1 MALTTDLISQFVK
14 TTNDRDKSSKSST
27 VYGTAVIRG
36 KRTFVK
42 IDGTD
47 QLFPF
52 ETPVITTT
60 ELKNDDRVTVTI
72 KDHVATATGNT
83 TSPAARLKTVDQ
95 KDEAVKQAVRGEF
108 NTIVADYATIEN
120 LNASKAEIGELVA
133 KKASIEQLEATN
145 TKVGSLEAED
155 ANIKNLVAEKASI
168 KDLEAAQAKIGSL
181 EAEDANIK
189 NLVAENLEATNAEFE
204 NLSTKYANISFANI
218 DEAAI
223 KRLFSDTG
231 LIKDLVVGDSTV
243 TGQLVGVTII
253 GDLIEGGTIVA
264 DKLVVKGDDGLYY
277 KLNTQGVTKDTF
289 EVKYEKTENTIEAV
303 DGTLMRDVTT
313 TSGTEVYYYDDGGVQ
328 KYYTIV
334 DDLYYTVDAVTTD
347 VHATQTE
354 YNSLHGSV
362 ITAKSIVAEQIDVK
376 DLVAFGATIGGFNI
390 TSTSIYSEVKDG
402 ENNTTR
408 GIYFDTDGQV
418 NIGDNENYIRYVKNE
433 DGTYSLAISA
443 KSIMYALNGTNRSLA
458 DLGNIGEYVKIGTY
472 TDDQGV
478 TEPCVELG
486 ENGSDFKLII
496 TNTRILFMD
505 GADAPAYITNQ
516 ALHIKKAVV
525 EDELYFGQ
533 FVWRERE
540 NHNMGIV
547 WIEEATE

>member
-14 TTNDRDKSSKSST
+14 ITNDKDKKSKAST
-27 VYGTAVIRG
+27 ITGTVVVHGGA
-36 KRTFVK
+36 TYVK
-42 IDGTD
+42 MDGSE
-47 QLFPF
+47 LL
-52 ETPVITTT
+52 TPVTTTT
-60 ELKNDDRVTVTI
+60 EMQPGDRVTVTI

-83 TSPAARLKTVDQ
+83 TSPAARLETVDK

-108 NTIVADYATIEN
+108 NTIVADYATIEK
-120 LNASKAEIGELVA
+120 LDAATAEIGELVA
-133 KKASIEQLEATN
+133 KKATIEELEATN
-145 TKVGSLEAED
+145 AKVSNLEAEDANIKKLVAEKATIKELEASNAKIGALEAED
-155 ANIKNLVAEKASI
+155 ANIKNLVVK
-168 KDLEAAQAKIGSL
+168 
-181 EAEDANIK
+181 
-189 NLVAENLEATNAEFE
+189 NLEATNAEFE
-204 NLSTKYANISFANI
+204 SLSTKYANISFANI

-277 KLNTQGVTKDTF
+277 KLNTQGVTKDSF
-289 EVKYEKTENTIEAV
+289 EVKYEKTETSIEAV
-303 DGTLMRDVTT
+303 TGTLIRDVTT

-334 DDLYYTVDAVTTD
+334 DGSYYTVDAVTTD
-347 VHATQTE
+347 VKMTQTE
-354 YNSLHGSV
+354 YNSLNGSV

-390 TSTSIYSEVKDG
+390 TETSIYSEVKDG

-472 TDDQGV
+472 KNEQG
-478 TEPCVELG
+478 TYEPCIELG
-486 ENGSDFKLII
+486 EKDSDFKLII

-505 GADAPAYITNQ
+505 GDDAPAYITNQ
-516 ALHIKKAVV
+516 ALRIKKAVV
-525 EDELYFGQ
+525 EDELHFGQ

-540 NHNMGIV
+540 NGNMGIIWV
-547 WIEEATE
+547 ETEEASG

>member
-14 TTNDRDKSSKSST
+14 ITNDKDKKSKAST
-27 VYGTAVIRG
+27 ITGTVVVHG
-36 KRTFVK
+36 GTTYVK
-42 IDGTD
+42 MDGSE
-47 QLFPF
+47 LL
-52 ETPVITTT
+52 TPVATTT
-60 ELKNDDRVTVTI
+60 EMQEGDRVTVTI

-83 TSPAARLKTVDQ
+83 TSPSARLETVDK

-108 NTIVADYATIEN
+108 NTIVADYATIEK
-120 LNASKAEIGELVA
+120 LDAATAEIGKLVA
-133 KKASIEQLEATN
+133 KKASIEELEATN
-145 TKVGSLEAED
+145 AKVGSLEAD
-155 ANIKNLVAEKASI
+155 KASV
-168 KDLEAAQAKIGSL
+168 KDLEVTNAKIGTL
-181 EAEDANIK
+181 ETDNATIKNAVINDLTAEDGSIT
-189 NLVAENLEATNAEFE
+189 NLAA
-204 NLSTKYANISFANI
+204 KYANISFANI

-277 KLNTQGVTKDTF
+277 KLNTQGVTKDSF
-289 EVKYEKTENTIEAV
+289 EVKYEKTETTIEAV

-313 TSGTEVYYYDDGGVQ
+313 TTGTEVYYYDDSGVQ
-328 KYYTIV
+328 KYYTIF

-347 VHATQTE
+347 VKMTQTE
-354 YNSLHGSV
+354 YNSLNGSV

-376 DLVAFGATIGGFNI
+376 DLVAFGATIGGFRI
-390 TSTSIYSEVKDG
+390 TDNSIYSEVKDS

-472 TDDQGV
+472 KNEQG
-478 TEPCVELG
+478 TEEPCIELG
-486 ENGSDFKLII
+486 EKDSNFKLII

-505 GADAPAYITNQ
+505 GDDAPAYITNQ
-516 ALHIKKAVV
+516 ALRIKKAVV

-540 NHNMGIV
+540 NGNMGIIWV
-547 WIEEATE
+547 EAEEATE

>member
-14 TTNDRDKSSKSST
+14 ITNDKDKKSKAST
-27 VYGTAVIRG
+27 ITGTVVVHDGAAY
-36 KRTFVK
+36 VK
-42 IDGTD
+42 MDGSE
-47 QLFPF
+47 LL
-52 ETPVITTT
+52 TPVKTTT
-60 ELKNDDRVTVTI
+60 EMQEGDRVTVTI

-83 TSPAARLKTVDQ
+83 TSPAARLETVDQ

-108 NTIVADYATIEN
+108 NMIVADYATIEN

-145 TKVGSLEAED
+145 AKVGSLEAED

-168 KDLEAAQAKIGSL
+168 KELEAAQAKIGSL

-223 KRLFSDTG
+223 RRLFSDTG
-231 LIKDLVVGDSTV
+231 LIKDLVVGDSTI

-289 EVKYEKTENTIEAV
+289 EVKYEKTETTIEAV

-313 TSGTEVYYYDDGGVQ
+313 TSGTEVYYHDDGGVQ

-334 DDLYYTVDAVTTD
+334 DGSYYTVDAVTTD

-376 DLVAFGATIGGFNI
+376 DLVAFGATIGGFHI
-390 TSTSIYSEVKDG
+390 TNTSIYSEVKDG

-472 TDDQGV
+472 ENKQG
-478 TEPCVELG
+478 TEEPCIELG
-486 ENGSDFKLII
+486 EKDSDFKLII

-505 GADAPAYITNQ
+505 GNDAPAYITNN
-516 ALHIKKAVV
+516 ALRIKKAVV
-525 EDELYFGQ
+525 EDELCFGQ

-540 NHNMGIV
+540 NGNMGIIWV
-547 WIEEATE
+547 ETEEVTE